1 MEDCLTTMTPEPS
14 GKEIV
19 DKSHDYIATYSDAP
33 LRFTASSASK
43 RKRSAPVTPK
53 PNKKKKS
60 SANVDKGQDSQ
71 LNSQM
76 SAHRTP
82 FGNLLY
88 SK

>member
-19 DKSHDYIATYSDAP
+19 DKSHDYIATCSDAP
-33 LRFTASSASK
+33 LRFTVSSASK

-60 SANVDKGQDSQ
+60 SENVDEDQDSQ
-71 LNSQM
+71 LNSQT